1 MNKESSATDKQCLP
15 GVPCAEFRNPES
27 SFAQSHVVEDAVDIT
42 TLIVSTEDNP
52 TLPALTFRFWVIGIG
67 LAIFGSVLSEIYFWK
82 PQGTTVS
89 SLFQLI
95 VSYVLG
101 NAMHHMMPSTGF
113 WRLLNPGPFNIKEH
127 TCITVMASTAS
138 LTASSIGIIATL
150 DLFYDINLHPVSAIL
165 QTFASQLIGYGF
177 AGVLRNLLVWPTYA
191 LYPNQLPS
199 ISLLQSM
206 HLGGLLNRRKM
217 KYFWI
222 VFTAIFCWEI
232 VPTWMFPLLTA
243 VSAVCLVD
251 NGRSSFVRNLFG
263 AGSSNEGLGL
273 LSFAFDWTLITQ
285 AYPLFWPLRTQVSAW
300 VGISICYILM
310 MVSYYKD
317 VFQGYSRGLPF
328 MSSSLFTGNGST
340 YNQTSI
346 LDAQY
351 QLDLQKYAEVGPPYM
366 TTTFAVSQLAG
377 YASMGAAF
385 SHIILWHWKE
395 LWAAFKDFNFLKTG
409 QEFDDVHF
417 QKMKAYKEVPQ
428 WWYLVLFVISLTLA
442 IGTAYADV
450 NLLPWWSIIMFT
462 AIAFIVA
469 VVLSLI
475 YAVTGFQL
483 CTCSVLVQIVAA
495 YIHPQQ
501 PIRNMY
507 AKLYGYNTGY
517 QALYM
522 VADLKLGQY
531 AKVPPRCT
539 FVAQLSGTIIGAIF
553 NYILYKSIVGA
564 HREDLQNPIGTRLWS
579 GWNAQQINS
588 AAITWGALAKE
599 LYAPGKIY
607 FQLPLGHLY
616 GFLAPFP
623 LYFMHRLYPSQ
634 RIWSYL
640 NMPVVLTYV
649 GWLPYSVNGAWWPG
663 FVIGLAS
670 QWWARTRRPKW
681 YMMYNY
687 LTSAALDG
695 GSSIIYFILNFAVF
709 GAGGN
714 IINFPYWW
722 GNPDPSISSV
732 DHCKV
737 SGY

>member
-1 MNKESSATDKQCLP
+1 MNKESSVTDKQHLSD
-15 GVPCAEFRNPES
+15 VAPCNGFSDTES
-27 SFAQSHVVEDAVDIT
+27 SLGQSHVVKDALDIT
-42 TLIVSTEDNP
+42 TLIVSAEDDP

-67 LAIFGSVLSEIYFWK
+67 LAVFGSVLSEIYFWK

-101 NAMHHMMPSTGF
+101 NAMHRTMPSTGF
-113 WRLLNPGPFNIKEH
+113 WRHLNPGPFNIKEH
-127 TCITVMASTAS
+127 TW
-138 LTASSIGIIATL
+138 IIATL
-150 DLFYDINLHPVSAIL
+150 DLFYGINLHPASAIF

-177 AGVLRNLLVWPTYA
+177 AGVLRNLL
-191 LYPNQLPS
+191 
-199 ISLLQSM
+199 
-206 HLGGLLNRRKM
+206 
-217 KYFWI
+217 
-222 VFTAIFCWEI
+222 CEI

-243 VSAVCLVD
+243 VSAVCIID

-285 AYPLFWPLRTQVSAW
+285 AYPFFWPLQTQVSAW
-300 VGISICYILM
+300 VGLSFCYILM

-317 VFQGYSRGLPF
+317 AFQGYSRGLPF
-328 MSSSLFTGNGST
+328 MS
-340 YNQTSI
+340 
-346 LDAQY
+346 
-351 QLDLQKYAEVGPPYM
+351 YM
-366 TTTFAVSQLAG
+366 ATTFAVSQLAG

-385 SHIILWHWKE
+385 SHIILWHWME
-395 LWAAFKDFNFLKTG
+395 LWAAFKDFNFLKTN
-409 QEFDDVHF
+409 QDFDDVHF

-428 WWYLVLFVISLTLA
+428 WWYCVLFGVSLALA

-469 VVLSLI
+469 VVLSFI

-517 QALYM
+517 QTLYM

-531 AKVPPRCT
+531 AKVPPRST
-539 FVAQLSGTIIGAIF
+539 FVAQLSGAIIGAIF
-553 NYILYKSIVGA
+553 NYILYKSIVGV

-588 AAITWGALAKE
+588 AAITWGALARE

-640 NMPVVLTYV
+640 NMPVILTYV

-681 YMMYNY
+681 YTMYNCEANHH
-687 LTSAALDG
+687 LTLALV
-695 GSSIIYFILNFAVF
+695 IHVF
-709 GAGGN
+709 VNITGAGGN
-714 IINFPYWW
+714 IISFPYWW
-722 GNPDPSISSV
+722 GNPDPAISSV
-732 DHCKV
+732 GAH
-737 SGY
+737 